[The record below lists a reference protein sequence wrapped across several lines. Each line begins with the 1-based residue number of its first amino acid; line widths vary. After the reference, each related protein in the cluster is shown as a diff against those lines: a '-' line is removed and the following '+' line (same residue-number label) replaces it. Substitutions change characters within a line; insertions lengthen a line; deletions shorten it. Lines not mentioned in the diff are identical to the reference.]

1 MNVAL
6 PALIVFFLLLP
17 GFIFRTNLKRA
28 ERTSLDFS
36 PFGQIAAEAIL
47 WALVLHL
54 FWLFGAHLLF
64 RHDFEPVVLL
74 RLLSSAPAIQ
84 ADATD
89 AVARQ
94 FNWIAA
100 YFGSLISVSFA
111 LPKIIRYVI
120 SRYRLDR
127 ADAPLSGVF
136 RFHQAPWYYLLT
148 GADFAPDEAP
158 DFIVVSAIVEVG
170 KEAVLYVGVLDEFY
184 VDTEGQLDRLVL
196 QGVARRPIGSD
207 KTGAIDASTPETRF
221 YAVDGD
227 SFVLRYSESIT
238 LNIQYV
244 RLTPEEAEP
253 SNLES

>member
-36 PFGQIAAEAIL
+36 PFGQVAAEAIL
-47 WALVLHL
+47 WTLALHL
-54 FWLFGAHLLF
+54 LWLYISHLLF
-64 RHDFEPVVLL
+64 KHDFEAVILL
-74 RLLSSAPAIQ
+74 KLLSSAPNIQ
-84 ADATD
+84 AEATE
-89 AVARQ
+89 AVGRQ

-100 YFGSLISVSFA
+100 YFGTLVSVSFV
-111 LPKIIRYVI
+111 LPKFIRRVI

-127 ADAPLSGVF
+127 ADAPLSAVF

-148 GADFAPDEAP
+148 GADFEPEEAP

-170 KEAVLYVGVLDEFY
+170 KEAVLYVGVLDEFF
-184 VDTEGQLDRLVL
+184 VDAEGQLDRLVL
-196 QGVARRPIGSD
+196 QGVARRPISAD
-207 KTGAIDASTPETRF
+207 KTSLVEVNAAETRF
-221 YAVDGD
+221 YDVDGD
-227 SFVLRYSESIT
+227 SFVLRYSEAIT

-244 RLTPEEAEP
+244 RLTPEGTEP
-253 SNLES
+253 GDIPP

>member
-17 GFIFRTNLKRA
+17 GFIFRTNLKRV

-36 PFGQIAAEAIL
+36 PFGQVAAEAIL
-47 WALVLHL
+47 WALALHSL
-54 FWLFGAHLLF
+54 WLYVSHLVF
-64 RHDFEPVVLL
+64 KHDFEPVVLMK
-74 RLLSSAPAIQ
+74 LLSSASTIQ
-84 ADATD
+84 AEATD
-89 AVARQ
+89 IVGRQ

-100 YFGSLISVSFA
+100 YFATLISVAFA
-111 LPKIIRYVI
+111 LPKLIRYVI

-127 ADAPLSGVF
+127 AGAPLSEIF

-148 GADFAPDEAP
+148 GADFERDEAP
-158 DFIVVSAIVEVG
+158 DFIVVSAIVEIG

-184 VDTEGQLDRLVL
+184 VDAEGQLDRLVL
-196 QGVARRPIGSD
+196 QSVVRRPISKD
-207 KTGAIDASTPETRF
+207 KSDASIASSAETRF

-227 SFVLRYSESIT
+227 SFVLRYSEAIT

-244 RLTPEEAEP
+244 RLTPEDTELDA
-253 SNLES
+253 SAS